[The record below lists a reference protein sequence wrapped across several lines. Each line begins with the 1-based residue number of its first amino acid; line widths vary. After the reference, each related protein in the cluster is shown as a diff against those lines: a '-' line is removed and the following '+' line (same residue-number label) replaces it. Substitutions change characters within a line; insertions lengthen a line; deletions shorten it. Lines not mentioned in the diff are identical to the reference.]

1 MFIDTRKYRRLC
13 MASGVECYQDGLH
26 SEQQNMSLED
36 FRKIAEQCKGK
47 TYQFA
52 LGGCGDPDQH
62 EEFEKILQICREY
75 QIVPN
80 FTTDNQE
87 QCWAVD
93 LNTHTIKEA
102 WDSMEFENF
111 RMNFRKSCPDCDKR
125 RFCMGECPIR
135 PEIALCEKIKK

>member
-1 MFIDTRKYRRLC
+1 MEIISD
-13 MASGVECYQDGLH
+13 
-26 SEQQNMSLED
+26 
-36 FRKIAEQCKGK
+36 
-47 TYQFA
+47 
-52 LGGCGDPDQH
+52 

-80 FTTDNQE
+80 FTADNQE

-111 RMNFRKSCPDCDKR
+111 RMNVY
-125 RFCMGECPIR
+125 I
-135 PEIALCEKIKK
+135 